1 MPNTQTVNAQYPN
14 GPYLVLSDDSTFD
27 GAEDCYVAYV
37 TDHGQEELESC
48 SDFKAV
54 EAEDMRM
61 VTLSDLLDAYNQLH
75 GTDL

>member
-1 MPNTQTVNAQYPN
+1 MMKESTPYKN

-37 TDHGQEELESC
+37 TDDAEQELEAC

-54 EAEDMRM
+54 ESGEMQI
-61 VTLSDLLDAYNQLH
+61 VHLSDLLDAYNQLH
-75 GTDL
+75 GTSF